1 MASTLVDLRLPRLPA
16 KTLVPQES
24 SDVYIYKI
32 IKTKTG
38 FSFSSL

>member
-1 MASTLVDLRLPRLPA
+1 VLYTEQAKVELYAMLSTLPISLN
-16 KTLVPQES
+16 KTA
-24 SDVYIYKI
+24 KI